1 MDTKKDTQNQFNGLS
16 ALLTG
21 FSIDKIAPQIN
32 VNENT
37 INKPY
42 LNEWQTKV
50 ASETGDADLTNN
62 ILAMYAELVGDSD
75 VLSPQQKQ
83 SIGEQMLAVSE
94 FEMPCRQLIFLWY
107 MGAWPKVMSGE
118 PPTNGSTSFEI
129 LSTDSY
135 SAGLVWQ
142 VMQAHPMGDSNL
154 RYGYWGT
161 EPVSLDQYTG
171 NVVQNPRNS

>member
-1 MDTKKDTQNQFNGLS
+1 MDTNMNTQDQFNGLS

-21 FSIDKIAPQIN
+21 FSINKIAPKIN
-32 VNENT
+32 VNEDT

-50 ASETGDADLTNN
+50 ASESGDANLSNQ
-62 ILAMYAELVGDSD
+62 ILAMYAKLVGDTTT
-75 VLSPQQKQ
+75 LSSEQKK
-83 SIGEQMLAVSE
+83 SIGEQILAVHE
-94 FEMPCRQLIFLWY
+94 FEMPCRKLIYLWY
-107 MGAWPKVMSGE
+107 MGAWPTLVPGE
-118 PPTNGSTSFEI
+118 GLAKDRTSFEI

-154 RYGYWGT
+154 PYGRWGG
-161 EPVSLDQYTG
+161 EPVGLDQYTG
-171 NVVQNPRNS
+171 NTVQDS